1 MKYEKPEVEIVMTD
15 EEDVITSSFE
25 ISKDDGEELWSPFF

>member
-1 MKYEKPEVEIVMTD
+1 MKYEKPEVEVVMTD

-25 ISKDDGEELWSPFF
+25 TAEDDGETKWSPFF